1 MTIAPA
7 SSPSLSPFAVFRNRN
22 FSRLWTGQLVSTIG
36 TALTSLAASILVF
49 RLTNSAMS
57 VGLMLMATAAPSL
70 LVGLFAGVL
79 VDRYDRK
86 WIMITADLV
95 RAVLVFLIP
104 FLVPHNIIW
113 LYVIVLLTSAIGQF
127 FDPAHESVLPEVA
140 SEHELA
146 AANSLMAISAFGSTA
161 IGFAASGLIAS
172 AADIKWA
179 FFLDSASF
187 LFSAACIFLI
197 RIKPLQAEEDT
208 SAAVVVKNLKAGVR
222 QLFDTPVLRSLFTA
236 QIPTLLAFGLSNALL
251 LPFALRAL
259 KATEFEYGLQEGLT
273 SIGFVVASLLFAGL
287 FDRMREG
294 AWIAAGYLGMA
305 LAGIAYSFTP
315 GFPYPIVMAIV
326 FVTISGFFNAPAS
339 IGRRLVVQRNTPR
352 EMRGRVNSVFFVSR
366 DVLFLIGMAGAGLAD
381 FINVQVLYLGSAI
394 LLLGGAFLV
403 LVLPGLRQNRSE
415 WRRALS
421 LLKAAPTAS
430 ALGLGRM
437 AVPADFDALSGLL
450 PSLASLTATE
460 RQGFLKDAQVVDAS
474 AGSTILRHGE
484 TGDAAYFILAGRA
497 VAGIAGEQGNYRSLS
512 SMTPGDFFGEIA
524 ALTGAARTADVVAEE
539 DTTLLQVPAQA
550 LRSLMGNPALSA
562 LFLSKMTERLGRTSI
577 NELPRF
583 AGVDQQD
590 ARNLRTIP
598 AEE

>member
-1 MTIAPA
+1 MTTASAP
-7 SSPSLSPFAVFRNRN
+7 SPALSPFAIFRNRN
-22 FSRLWTGQLVSTIG
+22 FSYMWTGQLVSTMG
-36 TALTSLAASILVF
+36 SALTSLAASIYIF

-79 VDRYDRK
+79 VDRFNRK
-86 WIMITADLV
+86 WIMITADLI
-95 RAVLVFLIP
+95 RAMLVLLIP
-104 FLVPHNIIW
+104 FLVPLSVIW

-140 SEHELA
+140 SEQELA

-161 IGFAASGLIAS
+161 IGFAASGLIAARTNIS
-172 AADIKWA
+172 WA
-179 FFLDSASF
+179 FYLDAVSF

-208 SAAVVVKNLKAGVR
+208 SAAVVVKNLKAGLR
-222 QLFDTPVLRSLFTA
+222 QLFDTPILRSLFTA

-273 SIGFVVASLLFAGL
+273 SIGFVIASLLLAGL

-294 AWIAAGYLGMA
+294 IWIASGYLGMA
-305 LAGIAYSFTP
+305 LAGIAYSFTHSIP
-315 GFPYPIVMAIV
+315 LAIIIVA
-326 FVTISGFFNAPAS
+326 ISGFFNAPAS
-339 IGRRLVVQRNTPR
+339 IARRLVVQRNTPR

-366 DVLFLIGMAGAGLAD
+366 DVFFLIGMAAAGLAD
-381 FINVQVLYLGSAI
+381 FMDVRLLYLISSI
-394 LLLGGAFLV
+394 FLLGGAVMV
-403 LVLPGLRQNRSE
+403 LIMPGLRQNRSE
-415 WRRALS
+415 WLRALS
-421 LLKAAPTAS
+421 LLKAAPTVP
-430 ALGLGRM
+430 ALGAGRM
-437 AVPADFDALSGLL
+437 AVLSDWDALAGLL
-450 PSLASLTATE
+450 PTLSTLSAKE
-460 RQGFLKDAQVVDAS
+460 RDQFIRDSHVVEVPS
-474 AGSTILRHGE
+474 GSTILRHGE
-484 TGDAAYFILAGRA
+484 TGNAAYFILTGRA
-497 VAGIAGEQGNYRSLS
+497 VAGFAPQPGRYQSLS
-512 SMTPGDFFGEIA
+512 SMNPGDFFGEIA
-524 ALTGAARTADVVAEE
+524 ALTGAARTADVVAAE
-539 DTTLLQVPAQA
+539 TATLLQVPAQA
-550 LRSLMGNPALSA
+550 LRGLMGNPALSA
-562 LFLSKMTERLGRTSI
+562 LFLARMTERLGRTSI